1 MTSLF
6 AAALTQITRRS
17 WLPDDTQTRRQGRPA
32 AEAKRRDVIAC
43 LQRAGKPVT
52 RTWVEDYTGYTKQS
66 VNHIL
71 VTLVDLGKVRRIE
84 GGEYILWEIIES

>member
-1 MTSLF
+1 MTTLF
-6 AAALTQITRRS
+6 AAAVAQITRRS
-17 WLPDDTQTRRQGRPA
+17 WLPDDTPARRPGRPEA
-32 AEAKRRDVIAC
+32 AAKRREVIQC

-71 VTLVDLGKVRRIE
+71 VTLVALGQVRRIE
-84 GGEYILWEIIES
+84 GGEFILWEIIKP